1 MCLCSPRWYHEP
13 ANVNTGIAMRP
24 SGGREN
30 KRIILSIFGMAL
42 LVTAVVIVLKGFGVL
57 AAIPGF
63 VILALVLITV
73 GVGIL
78 AGLS

>member
-1 MCLCSPRWYHEP
+1 MSSP
-13 ANVNTGIAMRP
+13 N
-24 SGGREN
+24 GGEN

-42 LVTAVVIVLKGFGVL
+42 LIVAVIIVLKGFGIL
-57 AAIPGF
+57 AAIPTF
-63 VILALVLITV
+63 VIWALVLITV

>member
-1 MCLCSPRWYHEP
+1 
-13 ANVNTGIAMRP
+13 MRP